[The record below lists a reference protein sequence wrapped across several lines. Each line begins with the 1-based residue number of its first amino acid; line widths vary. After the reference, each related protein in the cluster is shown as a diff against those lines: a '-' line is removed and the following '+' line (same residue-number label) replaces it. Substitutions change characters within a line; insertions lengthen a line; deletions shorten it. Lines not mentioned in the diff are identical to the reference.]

1 MFAFYIM
8 LEIFEEK
15 NRRKWYSYF
24 MPPKKDDDLELEVIQ
39 EKKRVEEYMKRKK
52 DNIRIKIIC
61 IYIML

>member
-1 MFAFYIM
+1 
-8 LEIFEEK
+8 
-15 NRRKWYSYF
+15 